1 MVIKIAK
8 ESLLKSITI
17 ADSIISSKNIN
28 TIIGNCLF
36 NVSKNNIE
44 IVSTDNEIAV
54 RTKVGASSDNSISFA
69 VNGKKFAS
77 ILKELPNDELSIT
90 VTDSLLIDIKSNSK
104 KLTGHYTLVGIQPEE
119 YPDIPR
125 FRDESALEIEQSTLK
140 DMIRRVVYAAS
151 SDSIKP
157 VFNGVFFISDEKG
170 KVTSVATDSRR
181 LALTRKEVQNTIN
194 FGEGIIIPLKTV
206 NEFYRLLESTGTC
219 AFSFN
224 DSQCFFKIGDTEVI
238 SRIVDGQF
246 PNYRQVLPKEYM
258 FEMEIETRR
267 LLDSVKR
274 AMVFTREPANKVIL
288 NIAGSRIVIQASTP
302 ELGEAEEE
310 IEVKSKKDEKISLG
324 INAQFLLDALKE
336 IDTDHIV
343 CGVTGEMSPVSIS
356 PKGDD
361 NYISIIMPIQ
371 IKASHNE

>member
-1 MVIKIAK
+1 M
-8 ESLLKSITI
+8 
-17 ADSIISSKNIN
+17 
-28 TIIGNCLF
+28 IGNCLF
-36 NVSKNNIE
+36 NVSKNIIE

-54 RTKVGASSDNSISFA
+54 RTKVESTSDKSLSFA

-104 KLTGHYTLVGIQPEE
+104 KLTGHYTLVGIQPDE
-119 YPDIPR
+119 YPEIPR
-125 FRDESALEIEQSTLK
+125 FRDENALEIEQSTLK

-170 KVTSVATDSRR
+170 KVASVATDSRR
-181 LALTRKEVQNTIN
+181 LALTRKETQNTIS

-206 NEFYRLLESTGTC
+206 NEIFRLLENTGTC
-219 AFSFN
+219 SFSFN
-224 DSQCFFKIGDTEVI
+224 ESQCFFKIGDTEVI

-288 NIAGSRIVIQASTP
+288 NISGSRIVILASTP

-310 IEVKSKKDEKISLG
+310 IEVKTNRDEKISLG

-336 IDTDHIV
+336 IDADFIV
-343 CGVTGEMSPVSIS
+343 CGVTGEMSPVALS
-356 PKGDD
+356 PKGDE

-371 IKASHNE
+371 IKSSHSE